1 MGSSIIEVGV
11 GLVLAFVLLSIL
23 ASQIN
28 NIIKNLL
35 NVRGRYF
42 VTEFERMITDPK
54 LRAQMLAHPALRS
67 LLQGD
72 MVKQI
77 NPDKLAELLVD
88 NLAGSGE
95 RLELLERLSNTD
107 LVQQLLVL
115 VEDAG
120 LKQQLAQVLKTARS
134 LADARIKLQEWFNVG
149 LSRVSEL
156 YTRRMHFFSF
166 VVGALLALVLNVD
179 AIYLARSLWNDP
191 VLRLATAEAAVQA
204 AEQVD
209 PDAALSEDLFDS
221 VREAQETMDQFLTL
235 RLPVG
240 WYYQSLVDGPVVQV
254 GTLNPLHDTRN
265 LWNLWFANNPRWL
278 ALLIE
283 KIAGLLITTI
293 AVMQGAPFWFDLLRK
308 ATGR

>member
-1 MGSSIIEVGV
+1 MGSSIIEVGI

-35 NVRGRYF
+35 NVRGHYF
-42 VTEFERMITDPK
+42 VAEFERMVTDPK
-54 LRAQMLAHPALRS
+54 LRAQMLAHPALQS

-77 NPDKLAELLVD
+77 NPDKLAEILVD
-88 NLAGSGE
+88 SLAGSGE

-120 LKQQLAQVLKTARS
+120 LEAQLEQVLKTARS
-134 LADARIKLQEWFNVG
+134 LADARLKLQEWFNVG
-149 LSRVSEL
+149 LSRVTEL
-156 YTRRMHFFSF
+156 YTRRMHLFSF
-166 VVGALLALVLNVD
+166 VVGALLALTLNVD
-179 AIYLARSLWNDP
+179 TIYLARTLWNDP
-191 VLRLATAEAAVQA
+191 VLRVAMAETAVQA
-204 AEQVD
+204 AEEID
-209 PDAALSEDLFDS
+209 PEAPLSQDLIDS
-221 VREAQETMDQFLTL
+221 VREAQETIDQFLML

-240 WYYQSLVDGPVVQV
+240 WYYQSLVEGPVVQV
-254 GTLNPLHDTRN
+254 GALSPLDDTRN
-265 LWNLWFANNPRWL
+265 LWNLWFANNPDWFR
-278 ALLIE
+278 LLVE
-283 KIAGLLITTI
+283 KIVGLLITTI
-293 AVMQGAPFWFDLLRK
+293 AVMQGAPFWFDLLHK

>member
-42 VTEFERMITDPK
+42 VTEFERMVTDPK

-67 LLQGD
+67 LLHGD
-72 MVKQI
+72 MIKQI
-77 NPDKLAELLVD
+77 SPDKLAELLVD

-120 LKQQLAQVLKTARS
+120 LKQQLSQVLRTARS
-134 LADARIKLQEWFNVG
+134 LADARLRLQEWFNVG
-149 LSRVSEL
+149 LSRVTDL
-156 YTRRMHFFSF
+156 YTQRLHLFSF
-166 VVGALLALVLNVD
+166 VVGALLALLLNVD

-191 VLRLATAEAAVQA
+191 VLRLATVEAAVQA
-204 AEQVD
+204 ADQVD
-209 PDAALSEDLFDS
+209 PNAALSEDLFDS

-240 WYYQSLVDGPVVQV
+240 WYYQSLVEGPVIQV
-254 GTLNPLHDTRN
+254 GTLNPLDDTRN

-283 KIAGLLITTI
+283 KITGLLITTI